1 MRQMEIK
8 NWIQSFKKRLIK
20 SKSLNQIPSVKLPK
34 LMQSHSYHNLIIR
47 KLEKIK
53 ASNYRNRYNSG
64 EKKVKA
70 DLSNLFSVHKVE
82 TDFFKNLIKVRTN
95 LKYIF
100 NQNKNN
106 NSLKSANSFSNNS
119 VVLKTTVS
127 NNNNS
132 VINYN
137 PINSSRF
144 CENNSN
150 KGNLNNLNN
159 NKIKVIKI
167 KSTENC
173 KNILEDLNSY
183 RINSDCCFFK
193 KKYYINKNNF
203 NKDIFKLIN
212 DDNNCIFCPKT
223 TKNQKN
229 YEINNVSNIE
239 EEKNEN

>member
-8 NWIQSFKKRLIK
+8 NWIQSFKKRLFK

-127 NNNNS
+127 NNNN
-132 VINYN
+132 
-137 PINSSRF
+137 
-144 CENNSN
+144 
-150 KGNLNNLNN
+150 
-159 NKIKVIKI
+159 IKVIKI